1 MNIDIV
7 IKVIIPIL
15 GAIITY
21 VLVPLI
27 KKKVNNEQ
35 LDYIYAWVTIAVKSA
50 EQMHNA
56 GLINIPK
63 KDYVVEYLNDK
74 GFKIS
79 EADLDNMIEA
89 AVKELKTELGDV

>member
-1 MNIDIV
+1 MNIDVV

-27 KKKVNNEQ
+27 KKKVSNEQ

-56 GLINIPK
+56 GLINVPK
-63 KDYVVEYLNDK
+63 KEYVIQHLNDK

-89 AVKELKTELGDV
+89 AVKELKIELGDV